1 MNEEDFGKADE
12 IAVYIEEKFPGIE
25 LERDRDVGRG
35 LSAYYLNIN
44 VGERMILKITDECVM
59 DHDLAD
65 ICNAIERRC
74 FAKMQA
80 NINQEVILYNDL
92 HVEVRDPR

>member
-25 LERDRDVGRG
+25 LERDRDVWRG

-44 VGERMILKITDECVM
+44 VR
-59 DHDLAD
+59 
-65 ICNAIERRC
+65 
-74 FAKMQA
+74 
-80 NINQEVILYNDL
+80 
-92 HVEVRDPR
+92 